1 MNKNEIYQRMLDCR
15 LIADEVC
22 CETLLVPN
30 AKERFELNWYAKQ
43 ILDEIDFFLNCLRKM
58 GVEVDAE

>member
-1 MNKNEIYQRMLDCR
+1 MTKEEIYQRVLDCR

-22 CETLLVPN
+22 VATSLLPN
-30 AKERFELNWYAKQ
+30 AKERFELNLCAEHV
-43 ILDEIDFFLNCLRKM
+43 LNEIDFFLNCLRYM